1 MLLGDRW
8 DGKRLREIAEVTGGI
23 SEFSGDADEI
33 TDALQLFLNA
43 LLGEYEIV
51 YREPNPTRGS
61 KNKVFVTATVNGK
74 DIDTTQKYYTIN
86 AFGRSLPW
94 QTRLSMTALVLLLL
108 GLGGVLPFW
117 QWSQGLKQEAEE
129 DFL

>member
-1 MLLGDRW
+1 
-8 DGKRLREIAEVTGGI
+8 
-23 SEFSGDADEI
+23 
-33 TDALQLFLNA
+33 
-43 LLGEYEIV
+43 
-51 YREPNPTRGS
+51 
-61 KNKVFVTATVNGK
+61 VTATVNGK
-74 DIDTTQKYYTIN
+74 DVDTTQKSYTIS